1 MALQQISTAALA
13 LFYLQKY
20 QWRHLIQVNIFID
33 TISHHIIK
41 GSKTVNILQLGF
53 VAEPV
58 IQATGR
64 LEFEDAVRTGDLLHI
79 GSR

>member
-1 MALQQISTAALA
+1 MALQQVSTAVLVV
-13 LFYLQKY
+13 FNLQKY
-20 QWRHLIQVNIFID
+20 QWRHLIQVNIVI
-33 TISHHIIK
+33 IAIIHHGIK

-64 LEFEDAVRTGDLLHI
+64 LEFEDALRTGHLLHI

>member
-1 MALQQISTAALA
+1 MALQQISSAVLVVFI
-13 LFYLQKY
+13 LHNY
-20 QWRHLIQVNIFID
+20 QWRHLIQVDIVIIAIIN
-33 TISHHIIK
+33 HIIK

-64 LEFEDAVRTGDLLHI
+64 LEFEDALRTGDLLHI